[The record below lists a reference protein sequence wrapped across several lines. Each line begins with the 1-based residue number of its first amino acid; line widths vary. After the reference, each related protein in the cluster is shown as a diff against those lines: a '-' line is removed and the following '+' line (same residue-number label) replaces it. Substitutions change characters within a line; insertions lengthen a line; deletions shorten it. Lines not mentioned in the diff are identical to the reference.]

1 MQLSITCVQQFP
13 CCVSVPVMMIRVLLG
28 LFPLC
33 FKTGSQSLH
42 TWYIHDTSMLIPGKE
57 GTLQEVQ
64 PSMGKERHINKSVKR
79 GELFSR
85 PLCS

>member
-42 TWYIHDTSMLIPGKE
+42 TWYVHDTSMLIPGKE
-57 GTLQEVQ
+57 GTLQGSAAQ
-64 PSMGKERHINKSVKR
+64 YGK
-79 GELFSR
+79 GEAYQQK
-85 PLCS
+85 CQKG